1 MNEEPTSKNEDDK
14 GGIKKMNKIKKESKY
29 IFNKE
34 SPGYKVSLLLI
45 YPIYFL
51 AGTGVFFYIMIILN
65 IWWTWWSDSPIDFN
79 ACLKGWS
86 IIWFILGGGFFS
98 MFVWLIHEYIEEF
111 AKGQANYKKKPGK

>member
-1 MNEEPTSKNEDDK
+1 MNEEPTSKKEDDK
-14 GGIKKMNKIKKESKY
+14 GGIKKMNEIKKESKY

-98 MFVWLIHEYIEEF
+98 IFVGLIHEHIEEF
-111 AKGQANYKKKPGK
+111 AKGQKK